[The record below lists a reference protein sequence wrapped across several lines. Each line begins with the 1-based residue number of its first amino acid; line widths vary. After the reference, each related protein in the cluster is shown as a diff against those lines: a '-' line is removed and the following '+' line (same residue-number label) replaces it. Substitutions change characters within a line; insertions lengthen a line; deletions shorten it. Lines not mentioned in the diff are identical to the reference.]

1 MRTSWPP
8 DVDPAPRLL
17 VVPPD
22 VESLDEAHAAIEM
35 WEHYSA
41 KTLDPS
47 QRLVVEVIM
56 ATRSDGRWAA
66 ATTGRAMARQNGKG
80 DEIEVV
86 ELWGLVQRGERI
98 LHTVHDAVLLTT
110 QAQQRLLSVL
120 ESSPDLRSRITPSG
134 GAPANR

>member
-47 QRLVVEVIM
+47 QRFVVEVIM

-66 ATTGRAMARQNGKG
+66 ATTGRAALPGRSSGPGRPTIAR
-80 DEIEVV
+80 
-86 ELWGLVQRGERI
+86 
-98 LHTVHDAVLLTT
+98 
-110 QAQQRLLSVL
+110 RLS
-120 ESSPDLRSRITPSG
+120 
-134 GAPANR
+134 N